1 MCTTY
6 IHTLASTIMRYSRHR
21 GQRRS
26 SKPPTVLLSTHGTRE
41 FDIPAGWVDEATLRV
56 VREQW
61 GRKVGS
67 VAGTQTDGRW
77 VVPRARSARGGAPTR
92 WIYTC

>member
-26 SKPPTVLLSTHGTRE
+26 SKTPNVTQCLSRYQRALLSLCTLDRGRYRIHSLKSCLARANFGFLIANAASVIITPFHPQHTR
-41 FDIPAGWVDEATLRV
+41 I
-56 VREQW
+56 
-61 GRKVGS
+61 
-67 VAGTQTDGRW
+67 
-77 VVPRARSARGGAPTR
+77 
-92 WIYTC
+92 